1 MTTTMN
7 EAMDEARS
15 AAAEPM
21 DKILD
26 RLGERLG
33 AQATV
38 KAVFGEPIERGDVT
52 VIPVAR
58 VRWGLGGGSGTGP
71 VSSATTNGESSGSGS
86 GAGGGMMAAP
96 MGYLEVRP
104 TGASYVPLA
113 SAYPNPALVLAMG
126 VSLGVIIRAL
136 ARLFRG

>member
-1 MTTTMN
+1 MTTTN
-7 EAMDEARS
+7 EAMDQAR
-15 AAAEPM
+15 AAAPQPM

-33 AQATV
+33 GQATV

-58 VRWGLGGGSGTGP
+58 VRWGLGGGGGSGP
-71 VSSATTNGESSGSGS
+71 AERAASNGEGQASGI

-96 MGYLEVRP
+96 LGYLEVRP
-104 TGASYVPLA
+104 TGATYVPLA

-136 ARLFRG
+136 ARLIRG